1 MMEKLTL
8 FILLFLLVTTLV
20 QAQAWKIAPE
30 LSNAMTSIKYRGLA
44 QGVNIDSLLNN
55 TKRRGYIVQLNEVA
69 VTDSL
74 PDGVIGMVEWHTVW
88 SFKYNWFFNPIIYIH
103 EELLVDPYL
112 TEVVLAHELG
122 HVMGLKHS
130 CTACSDIMSALQVTE
145 QNTMEYQFIYNTT
158 YINFRWDRYFN
169 KLSNDIK

>member
-1 MMEKLTL
+1 MENSTLILTL
-8 FILLFLLVTTLV
+8 FMLLFTVV
-20 QAQAWKIAPE
+20 VCAQSMNIAPE
-30 LSNAMTSIKYRGLA
+30 LRSAMTSIKYRGLER
-44 QGVNIDSLLNN
+44 GVDIDSLLNN
-55 TKRRGYIVQLNEVA
+55 SKRRGYIVQLNQIIIS
-69 VTDSL
+69 DSL

-88 SFKYNWFFNPIIYIH
+88 SFKNNWFFNPIIHIH

-122 HVMGLKHS
+122 HVMGLKHT

-145 QNTMEYQFIYNTT
+145 QSTMEYQFIYNTT

-169 KLSNDIK
+169 RLRNDIK